1 MKPSGASSRTSE
13 SGFTLVEVLIVLAIL
28 GVLAGIAIETTL
40 YAFDVAKLGNTVG
53 ALRGVSTVVMDYESA
68 SSSIP
73 GGGLQPVS
81 AVEPILRSVGA
92 PVPTRDGWGNDLFYE
107 PVLVNGEP
115 SFRVYSYGKDG
126 TPDGSVPGVWVDFF
140 SDVVAEGGSFL
151 QTRW

>member
-1 MKPSGASSRTSE
+1 MRPSGASNRTPE
-13 SGFTLVEVLIVLAIL
+13 SGFTLIELLVVLAIIAI
-28 GVLAGIAIETTL
+28 LAAIAIETTL

-53 ALRGVSTVVMDYESA
+53 AMRGVCTVVMDYESA
-68 SSSIP
+68 SSTIP

-92 PVPTRDGWGNDLFYE
+92 PVPIHDGWGNDLFYE
-107 PVLVNGEP
+107 PVVVGGQL

-151 QTRW
+151 QTKW